1 MGGRMR
7 RLVLL
12 ASALVLVDTL
22 FYSVVAPLL
31 PHYRDELGV
40 SEAAA
45 GILAAAYPAGTLLGS
60 IPGGLLAARAGARR
74 TVLAALVG
82 IAVSS
87 LVFGFAQSIL
97 LLDLARF
104 VQGFAGAFT
113 WAGAL
118 TWLIGAAPPERRGEL
133 IGTALAAATAGSLLG
148 PVAGTIAEAIGP
160 EIVFSSVVVI
170 AIGLALWALTM
181 PAPPRAQTPQ
191 SLGEI
196 ARAARRGPVLAAS
209 WLVALPAAAFAAM
222 AVVGALR
229 LDDLG
234 AGGVVVGATF
244 LVGAVIEAS
253 LSPSIGRWSDRAGR
267 FVPIRAGLLSGAVA
281 LILFTLPQNVAL
293 LGLAMVAVTVT
304 LALFWGPAIALLA
317 DATEAA
323 GLHLAI
329 GFAFVN
335 LAWAAGQVIGSA
347 AGGALAEHAGD
358 AVAPLV
364 VAALALVT
372 LAMLV
377 RARRPATV

>member
-1 MGGRMR
+1 MR

-12 ASALVLVDTL
+12 CSAIVLVDTL

-45 GILAAAYPAGTLLGS
+45 GILAAAYPAGTFIGS
-60 IPGGLLAARAGARR
+60 IPGGLVAARFGARP
-74 TVLAALVG
+74 TVLAALAG
-82 IAVSS
+82 MAVSS
-87 LVFGFAQSIL
+87 LVFGFAQNIV
-97 LLDLARF
+97 LLDIARF

-133 IGTALAAATAGSLLG
+133 IGTALAAATAGSLIG
-148 PVAGTIAEAIGP
+148 PVAGSVAEAIGP

-170 AIGLALWALTM
+170 AGVLATWALAT
-181 PAPPRAQTPQ
+181 PAP
-191 SLGEI
+191 
-196 ARAARRGPVLAAS
+196 ARAAAPQALGVILRAAARPAVLSAG

-234 AGGVVVGATF
+234 ASSVVVGATF
-244 LVGAVIEAS
+244 LAGAVIEAAI
-253 LSPSIGRWSDRAGR
+253 SPTIGRWSDRRGR
-267 FVPIRAGLLSGAVA
+267 FVPIRAGLLSAAVA
-281 LILFTLPQNVAL
+281 LILFTLPQQIAL
-293 LGLAMVAVTVT
+293 LSISMVVVAVTLVF
-304 LALFWGPAIALLA
+304 FWGPAIALLA

-335 LAWAAGQVIGSA
+335 LTWAVGQVIGSA
-347 AGGALAEHAGD
+347 AGGALADHAGD
-358 AVAPLV
+358 AVAPLLL
-364 VAALALVT
+364 AALALLT
-372 LAMLV
+372 LAAFARV
-377 RARRPATV
+377 RRPATVR

>member
-1 MGGRMR
+1 MH

-12 ASALVLVDTL
+12 CSAIVLVDTL

-45 GILAAAYPAGTLLGS
+45 GILAAAYPAGTFIGS
-60 IPGGLLAARAGARR
+60 IPGGLVAARFGARP
-74 TVLAALVG
+74 TVLAALAG
-82 IAVSS
+82 MAVSS
-87 LVFGFAQSIL
+87 LVFGFAQNIV
-97 LLDLARF
+97 LLDIARF

-133 IGTALAAATAGSLLG
+133 IGTALAAATAGSLIG
-148 PVAGTIAEAIGP
+148 PVAGSVAEAIGP

-170 AIGLALWALTM
+170 AGVLATWALAT
-181 PAPPRAQTPQ
+181 PAPPRAAAPQ
-191 SLGEI
+191 ALGVI
-196 ARAARRGPVLAAS
+196 LRAAARPAVLAAG

-234 AGGVVVGATF
+234 ASSVVVGATF
-244 LVGAVIEAS
+244 LAGAVIEAAI
-253 LSPSIGRWSDRAGR
+253 SPTIGRWSDRRGR
-267 FVPIRAGLLSGAVA
+267 FVPIRAGLLSAAVA
-281 LILFTLPQNVAL
+281 LILFTLPQQIAL
-293 LGLAMVAVTVT
+293 LSISMVVVAVTLVF
-304 LALFWGPAIALLA
+304 FWGPAIALLA

-335 LAWAAGQVIGSA
+335 LTWAVGQVIGSA
-347 AGGALAEHAGD
+347 AGGALADHAGD
-358 AVAPLV
+358 AVAPLLL
-364 VAALALVT
+364 AALALLT
-372 LAMLV
+372 LAAFARV
-377 RARRPATV
+377 RRPATVR

>member
-1 MGGRMR
+1 MR
-7 RLVLL
+7 RLLL
-12 ASALVLVDTL
+12 LCSAIILVDTL

-45 GILAAAYPAGTLLGS
+45 GILAAAYPAGTLIGS
-60 IPGGLLAARAGARR
+60 IPGGLLAARFGARSI
-74 TVLAALVG
+74 VLAALCG
-82 IAVSS
+82 MAVSS
-87 LVFGFAQSIL
+87 LVFGFAQNIV
-97 LLDLARF
+97 LLDAARF

-148 PVAGTIAEAIGP
+148 PVAGSVAEAIGP

-170 AIGLALWALTM
+170 AVALATWALAT
-181 PAPPRAQTPQ
+181 PPPPRAERAQAV
-191 SLGEI
+191 GEI
-196 ARAARRGPVLAAS
+196 VRAAARPALLAAA
-209 WLVALPAAAFAAM
+209 WLVALPAAAFAAI

-234 AGGVVVGATF
+234 ASGVVVGATF
-244 LVGAVIEAS
+244 LAGAVIEAS
-253 LSPSIGRWSDRAGR
+253 ISPSIGRWSDRRGR
-267 FVPIRAGLLSGAVA
+267 LVPIRAGLLSSAVA
-281 LILFTLPQNVAL
+281 LVLFTLPQTVAL
-293 LGLAMVAVTVT
+293 LSLAMVVVTVT
-304 LALFWGPAIALLA
+304 LVFFWGPAIALLA

-335 LAWAAGQVIGSA
+335 LSWAAGQVVGSA
-347 AGGALAEHAGD
+347 AGGALADHAGH
-358 AVAPLV
+358 AVAPLL
-364 VAALALVT
+364 LALLALIT
-372 LAMLV
+372 LGAFA
-377 RARRPATV
+377 RARRPAQVT

>member
-1 MGGRMR
+1 MR

-12 ASALVLVDTL
+12 CSAIVLVDTL

-60 IPGGLLAARAGARR
+60 IPGGLIAARFGARP

-82 IAVSS
+82 MAVSS
-87 LVFGFAQSIL
+87 LVFGFAQNIV
-97 LLDLARF
+97 LLDSARF

-148 PVAGTIAEAIGP
+148 PVAGSVAEAIGP
-160 EIVFSSVVVI
+160 QIVFSSVVVI
-170 AIGLALWALTM
+170 AVALAAWALAT
-181 PAPPRAQTPQ
+181 PAPPRAATPQ
-191 SLGEI
+191 AVSEI
-196 ARAARRGPVLAAS
+196 LRAAARPAVLSAG

-234 AGGVVVGATF
+234 ASGVVVGATF
-244 LVGAVIEAS
+244 LAGAVIEAAI
-253 LSPSIGRWSDRAGR
+253 SPSIGRWSDRRGR
-267 FVPIRAGLLSGAVA
+267 LVPIRAGLLSAAVA
-281 LILFTLPQNVAL
+281 LILFTLPQTVAL
-293 LGLAMVAVTVT
+293 LSVAMVVVTVT
-304 LALFWGPAIALLA
+304 LVFFWGPAIALLA

-335 LAWAAGQVIGSA
+335 LTWAVGQVIGSA
-347 AGGALAEHAGD
+347 AGGALADDAGD
-358 AVAPLV
+358 AVAPLLL
-364 VAALALVT
+364 AALALVT
-372 LAMLV
+372 LAAFA
-377 RARRPATV
+377 RARRPATVR

>member
-1 MGGRMR
+1 MR

-12 ASALVLVDTL
+12 ASAVVLVDTL

-31 PHYRDELGV
+31 PHYRDELGI

-45 GILAAAYPAGTLLGS
+45 GILAAAYPAGTLIGS

-74 TVLAALVG
+74 TVLAALLG

-87 LVFGFAQSIL
+87 LVFGFAQNIV
-97 LLDLARF
+97 LLDIARF

-118 TWLIGAAPPERRGEL
+118 TWLIGATPPARRGEL

-170 AIGLALWALTM
+170 AAALAIWALTM
-181 PAPPRAQTPQ
+181 PAPPPAGAPQ
-191 SLGEI
+191 PLGDI
-196 ARAARRGPVLAAS
+196 ARAARRGPVLGAG

-222 AVVGALR
+222 AVVGSLR

-234 AGGVVVGATF
+234 ASGVVVGATF
-244 LVGAVIEAS
+244 LVGAVVEAS
-253 LSPSIGRWSDRAGR
+253 ISPSIGRWSDRRGR
-267 FVPIRAGLLSGAVA
+267 LVPIRAGLLCGAVA
-281 LILFTLPQNVAL
+281 LVAFTLPQNVAL
-293 LGLAMVAVTVT
+293 LAVTMIVVTVT

-347 AGGALAEHAGD
+347 AGGALAEHVGE
-358 AVAPLV
+358 AVAPLL
-364 VAALALVT
+364 VAALALVSLVA
-372 LAMLV
+372 LA
-377 RARRPATV
+377 RARRPAPVT

>member
-1 MGGRMR
+1 
-7 RLVLL
+7 
-12 ASALVLVDTL
+12 
-22 FYSVVAPLL
+22 
-31 PHYRDELGV
+31 
-40 SEAAA
+40 
-45 GILAAAYPAGTLLGS
+45 
-60 IPGGLLAARAGARR
+60 
-74 TVLAALVG
+74 VLAAG
-82 IAVSS
+82 
-87 LVFGFAQSIL
+87 
-97 LLDLARF
+97 
-104 VQGFAGAFT
+104 
-113 WAGAL
+113 
-118 TWLIGAAPPERRGEL
+118 
-133 IGTALAAATAGSLLG
+133 
-148 PVAGTIAEAIGP
+148 
-160 EIVFSSVVVI
+160 
-170 AIGLALWALTM
+170 
-181 PAPPRAQTPQ
+181 
-191 SLGEI
+191 
-196 ARAARRGPVLAAS
+196 

-281 LILFTLPQNVAL
+281 LVLFTLPEGVAL
-293 LGLAMVAVTVT
+293 LALSMVAVTVT

-364 VAALALVT
+364 VAALALAT

-377 RARRPATV
+377 RPRRRAAVS

>member
-1 MGGRMR
+1 MR

-12 ASALVLVDTL
+12 CSAIVLVDTL

-60 IPGGLLAARAGARR
+60 IPGGLIAARFGARP
-74 TVLAALVG
+74 TVLAALTG
-82 IAVSS
+82 MAISS
-87 LVFGFAQSIL
+87 LVFGFAQNIV
-97 LLDLARF
+97 LLDAARF

-118 TWLIGAAPPERRGEL
+118 TWLIGAAPTERRGEL
-133 IGTALAAATAGSLLG
+133 IGMALAAATAGSLLG
-148 PVAGTIAEAIGP
+148 PVAGSVAEAIGP
-160 EIVFSSVVVI
+160 EIVFSSVVVV
-170 AIGLALWALTM
+170 ALALTAWARAT
-181 PAPPRAQTPQ
+181 PAPPRAAQRQ
-191 SLGEI
+191 QLGEI
-196 ARAARRGPVLAAS
+196 LRAATRPSVLAAG

-234 AGGVVVGATF
+234 ASGLVVGATF
-244 LVGAVIEAS
+244 LAGAVIEGAI
-253 LSPSIGRWSDRAGR
+253 SPAIGKWSDRRGR
-267 FVPIRAGLLSGAVA
+267 LVPIRAGLLSSTIA
-281 LILFTLPQNVAL
+281 LVLFTLPQTVAL
-293 LGLAMVAVTVT
+293 LSLTMVVVTVT
-304 LALFWGPAIALLA
+304 LVFFWGPAIALLA

-335 LAWAAGQVIGSA
+335 LTWAAGQVIGSA
-347 AGGALAEHAGD
+347 ASGALADHVGD
-358 AVAPLV
+358 GVAPLLL
-364 VAALALVT
+364 AGLALATLVT
-372 LAMLV
+372 LART
-377 RARRPATV
+377 RARAPAQVT

>member
-1 MGGRMR
+1 MR

-12 ASALVLVDTL
+12 CSAIVLVDTL

-45 GILAAAYPAGTLLGS
+45 GILAAAYPAGTFIGS
-60 IPGGLLAARAGARR
+60 IPGGLVAARFGARP
-74 TVLAALVG
+74 TVLAALAG
-82 IAVSS
+82 MAVSS
-87 LVFGFAQSIL
+87 LVFGFAQNIV
-97 LLDLARF
+97 LLDIARF

-133 IGTALAAATAGSLLG
+133 IGTALAAATAGSLIG
-148 PVAGTIAEAIGP
+148 PVAGSVAEAIGP

-170 AIGLALWALTM
+170 AGVLATWALAT
-181 PAPPRAQTPQ
+181 PAPPRAAAPQ
-191 SLGEI
+191 ALGVI
-196 ARAARRGPVLAAS
+196 LRAAARPAVLSAG

-234 AGGVVVGATF
+234 ASSVVVGATF
-244 LVGAVIEAS
+244 LAGAVIEAAI
-253 LSPSIGRWSDRAGR
+253 SPTIGRWSDRRGR
-267 FVPIRAGLLSGAVA
+267 FVPIRAGLLSAAVA
-281 LILFTLPQNVAL
+281 LILFTLPQQIAL
-293 LGLAMVAVTVT
+293 LSISMVVVAVTLVF
-304 LALFWGPAIALLA
+304 FWGPAIALLA

-335 LAWAAGQVIGSA
+335 LTWAVGQVIGSA
-347 AGGALAEHAGD
+347 AGGALADHAGD
-358 AVAPLV
+358 AVAPLLL
-364 VAALALVT
+364 AALALLT
-372 LAMLV
+372 LAAFARV
-377 RARRPATV
+377 RRPATVR